1 MKLTA
6 PSQLFFAIS
15 VVLAILAFVGRL
27 QTIEFITPNAFWLMA
42 IAWLVL
48 AVACLF
54 RRA

>member
-6 PSQLFFAIS
+6 PSQVFFIIS
-15 VVLAILAFVGRL
+15 VVLAILAIFGRL
-27 QTIEFITPNAFWLMA
+27 QTVDFITPNAFWLMLV
-42 IAWLVL
+42 AWVVL